1 MTRVAV
7 VDYDMGNLRSITNA
21 LRTVGADVTVVR
33 GADEVRDHDRVV
45 LPGVGA
51 YGAAMDHL
59 RGAGLD
65 EALREHAQSGR
76 PLFGICIGFQV
87 LFERGLEHGDHAGI
101 GLFAGTVARFET
113 DLHVPHVGWNALDAR
128 PHALWDGLPDRPHV
142 YFVHS
147 YHPVDVD
154 DDVVIGTAEYGERFA
169 CAVARDNVAGTQF
182 HPEKSGPI
190 GLAILRNALEWSP

>member
-21 LRTVGADVTVVR
+21 LRAVGADVTVVR
-33 GADEVRDHDRVV
+33 GAAELCEHDRVV

-51 YGAAMDHL
+51 FGAAMAHL
-59 RGAGLD
+59 HAAGLD
-65 EALREHAQSGR
+65 EALAEHVDAGR

-87 LFERGLEHGDHAGI
+87 LFERGLEHGDHT
-101 GLFAGTVARFET
+101 GLGMFGGTVARFRT
-113 DLHVPHVGWNALDAR
+113 DLHVPHVGWNALSAR
-128 PHALWDGLPDRPHV
+128 PHPLWAGLPDQPHV

-147 YHPVDVD
+147 YHPVDVAA
-154 DDVVIGTAEYGERFA
+154 DVVIGTAAYGEEFA

-190 GLAILRNALEWSP
+190 GLAILRNALEWTP